1 MSNSIDWSTLAVGAL
16 VGMGCRTQLKTAG
29 RVAATTAANLAGVAA
44 TAAAQI
50 AEETKSPESTAAQQ
64 WLQGIDQ
71 QLSQNGQTGNSQ
83 NGQ

>member
-16 VGMGCRTQLKTAG
+16 VGMGCRKQLKTAG